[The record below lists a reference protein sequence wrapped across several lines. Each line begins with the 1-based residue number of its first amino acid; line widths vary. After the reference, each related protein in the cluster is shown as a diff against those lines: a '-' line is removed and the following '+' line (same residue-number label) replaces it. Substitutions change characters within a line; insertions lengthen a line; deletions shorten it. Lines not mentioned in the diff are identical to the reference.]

1 MSGLLVLGFALLIAG
16 IWLLRRAGAMRRET
30 GLPTGRV
37 VSVDESGWAAP
48 ARSLFSHRHRL
59 TGRPDYLV
67 RQRRETIPVEVKPG
81 RRADHPYAGDM
92 LQLGAYCLL
101 VEEAL
106 GRTPS
111 HGLLKYA
118 NGVFRVDYT
127 PGLRNAVLESVSAIR
142 RDGLAR
148 DVEISHNEP
157 RRCRACG
164 VRDSCDER
172 LA

>member
-1 MSGLLVLGFALLIAG
+1 VTGLLALGVALLLAG
-16 IWLLRRAGAMRRET
+16 IWLLRRAGALRRET

-37 VSVDESGWAAP
+37 VSVDESGWASP
-48 ARSLFSHRHRL
+48 ARPLFSHRHRL

-81 RRADHPYAGDM
+81 RRADRPYAGDM

-101 VEEAL
+101 VEEVV
-106 GRTPS
+106 GRAPS

-118 NGVFRVDYT
+118 NDVFRVDYT
-127 PGLRNAVLESVSAIR
+127 PALRKAVLESVSAIR
-142 RDGLAR
+142 RDGVAR
-148 DVEISHNEP
+148 YVEISHNEP
-157 RRCRACG
+157 RRCQACG
-164 VRDSCDER
+164 VRNSCEER